1 MMKNL
6 LYLSL
11 AMICLL
17 SACQSN
23 TNNQEKETEEPTI
36 TETLPTTGQIEVYDD
51 RLTEILNT
59 TARPEILGEGFDWSE
74 GPVWVASINALLF
87 NDIPPNKLMQWKAGE
102 GVSLYLS
109 PAGYTGDTPRIGEP
123 GANGLILDREGR
135 LVLCQHGDRRIAR
148 LEAPLESPKP
158 NFSTLV
164 DQYKGKRFNSPND
177 LVYDSK
183 GNLYFTD
190 PPYGLEKR
198 MEDPAKEL
206 DFQGVY
212 RLDAQGKL
220 TLLTDQ
226 MTRPNGIALSPGE
239 KTLYV
244 ANSDPEK
251 AVWMAFELNEKGEI
265 ASERTLYDATKLVGK
280 EDEKGLPDGM
290 VVDKVGHIFATGP
303 GGVWIFTPDGTA
315 LGKIRTGEATA
326 NCTFGEDG
334 KSLFMT
340 ADMYLMRLKV
350 KTGT

>member
-1 MMKNL
+1 MKNL
-6 LYLSL
+6 LFFCIAVLCFL
-11 AMICLL
+11 P
-17 SACQSN
+17 ACQSN
-23 TNNQEKETEEPTI
+23 SGNQKTATEEKTAE
-36 TETLPTTGQIEVYDD
+36 ETLPTTGRIEVLDD
-51 RLTEILNT
+51 RLSEILDPA
-59 TARPEILGEGFDWSE
+59 ARPEILGEGFDWSE
-74 GPVWVASINALLF
+74 GPVWVASIKALLF
-87 NDIPPNKLMQWKAGE
+87 NDIPPNKLMQWKPGE

-109 PAGYTGDTPRIGEP
+109 PAGYTGETQRTGEP
-123 GANGLILDREGR
+123 GANGLILDPEGH
-135 LVLCQHGDRRIAR
+135 LILCQHGDRRVAR
-148 LEAPLESPKP
+148 LNAPLNDPKP
-158 NFSTLV
+158 IFETLA
-164 DQYKGKRFNSPND
+164 DQYEGKRFNSPND
-177 LVYDSK
+177 LVYDRR

-212 RLDAQGKL
+212 RLDTQGNL
-220 TLLTDQ
+220 RLLTDQ
-226 MTRPNGIALSPGE
+226 MTRPNGVALSPDE

-251 AVWMAFELNEKGEI
+251 AVWMAYQLNEEGEI
-265 ASERTLYDATKLVGK
+265 VSERVLYDATQLVGQ

-303 GGVWIFTPDGTA
+303 GGVWIFTPKGEA

-350 KTGT
+350 KTGI